1 MNTHTKIKK
10 LSLFL
15 LLSSL
20 LSPASLFADSN
31 SISKIE
37 HPYIQPHEREIS
49 LLSLYQKDK
58 DPSKNHVLKH
68 KLSLGKALSDKWFAE
83 IAVSGK
89 NDSSQ
94 NFQASSYEAELK
106 WQITEQGE
114 YSADYGL
121 LFEYENEHDID
132 IEEVSIGLLAEK
144 QFGKWVG
151 TTNLSGIYEWGKDIN
166 NEFETT
172 VAIQAKYRYKP
183 TLEPAIEFYSGELN
197 KGIGPVLTGTQR
209 LAPGKKLKWEL
220 GVIWGIDEDS
230 PDQTYKA
237 LLEYEF

>member
-1 MNTHTKIKK
+1 MYLKAKITSFC
-10 LSLFL
+10 LLL
-15 LLSSL
+15 LLSPVL
-20 LSPASLFADSN
+20 LADSN
-31 SISKIE
+31 SISKVE
-37 HPYIQPHEREIS
+37 HPYIQPEEKEIS
-49 LLSLYQKDK
+49 LQSLYHKDN
-58 DPSKNHVLKH
+58 DPTKGRVLKH
-68 KLSLGKALSDKWFAE
+68 KLSLGRALSDKWFAE

-94 NFQASSYEAELK
+94 SFQASSYEAELK

-121 LFEYENEHDID
+121 LLEYENEHNID
-132 IEEVSIGLLAEK
+132 VEEVSASLLIEK

-151 TTNLSGIYEWGKDIN
+151 TTNLTGIYEWGKDISD
-166 NEFETT
+166 EFETALA
-172 VAIQAKYRYKP
+172 VQARYRYKP
-183 TLEPAIEFYSGELN
+183 TLEPAIEFYAGELN

-220 GVIWGIDEDS
+220 GVILGIDNDS
-230 PDQTYKA
+230 PNQTYRG